1 MMSILRTCGAAAAL
15 LVASTSRALADFH
28 IPEPSSI
35 GLTVLGLGVAI
46 FVLRKGKK

>member
-1 MMSILRTCGAAAAL
+1 MKSFLHTAGAAAAL
-15 LVASTSRALADFH
+15 LVASTGRALADFH

-35 GLTVLGLGVAI
+35 GLAALGLGVAI